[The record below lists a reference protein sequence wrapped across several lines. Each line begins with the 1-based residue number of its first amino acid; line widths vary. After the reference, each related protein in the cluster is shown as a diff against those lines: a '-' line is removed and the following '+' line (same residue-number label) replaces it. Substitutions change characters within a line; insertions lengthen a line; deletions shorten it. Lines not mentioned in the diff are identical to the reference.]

1 MPVLGIWVDDETKS
15 RFEAIARERSM
26 TTSRL
31 AAPLISEFLSQ
42 GGRERE
48 SEISQAASLPPSML
62 PAASVIQPKSLQV
75 FVRLEPHYFAE
86 LDRLA
91 AERRWYR
98 GTYLRNLFRAHME
111 RRPVMCVDEINAV
124 RQVARQLA
132 DMGRNVNQIVKQLN
146 TSIEH
151 AHLVKSLDFDMIR
164 TLIEMETCAVKN
176 LMRANVRG
184 WGVQDAET

>member
-26 TTSRL
+26 TASRL

-42 GGRERE
+42 GDQERA
-48 SEISQAASLPPSML
+48 ISPAASLPPPVL
-62 PAASVIQPKSLQV
+62 PDASIIQSKSLQV
-75 FVRLEPHYFAE
+75 FVRLEPYYFAE
-86 LDRLA
+86 LGRLA

-98 GTYLRNLFRAHME
+98 GTYLRNLFRAHVE

-124 RQVARQLA
+124 RHVARQLA
-132 DMGRNVNQIVKQLN
+132 DMGRNVNQIVKLLN

-151 AHLVKSLDFDMIR
+151 AHLVKSLDFELIR
-164 TLIEMETCAVKN
+164 SLIEKETCTVKN

-184 WGVQDAET
+184 WGVRDADT

>member
-15 RFEAIARERSM
+15 KFEAIARERSM
-26 TTSRL
+26 TASRL

-42 GGRERE
+42 GGERP
-48 SEISQAASLPPSML
+48 ISQAASPPPSML
-62 PAASVIQPKSLQV
+62 PVALDNQSKSLQV

-86 LDRLA
+86 LGRLA

-98 GTYLRNLFRAHME
+98 GTYLRNLFRAHVE

-132 DMGRNVNQIVKQLN
+132 DMGRNVNQIVKLLN

-151 AHLVKSLDFDMIR
+151 AHLVKSLDFELIR
-164 TLIEMETCAVKN
+164 SLIEKETCTVKN
-176 LMRANVRG
+176 LMRANIRG
-184 WGVQDAET
+184 WGVHDADT

>member
-1 MPVLGIWVDDETKS
+1 MPVLGIWVDDDTKS

-26 TTSRL
+26 TASRL

-42 GGRERE
+42 GDKE
-48 SEISQAASLPPSML
+48 SAISRVGGLPPPM
-62 PAASVIQPKSLQV
+62 PPDASVIQSKSLQV
-75 FVRLEPHYFAE
+75 YVRLEPHYFAE
-86 LDRLA
+86 LGRLA

-98 GTYLRNLFRAHME
+98 GTYLRNLFRAHVE
-111 RRPVMCVDEINAV
+111 RRPIMCVDEINAV

-132 DMGRNVNQIVKQLN
+132 DIGRNVNQIVKQLN

-164 TLIEMETCAVKN
+164 TLIEAETCAVKN

>member
-1 MPVLGIWVDDETKS
+1 MPVLGIWVDDQTKS
-15 RFEAIARERSM
+15 RFEAVARARS
-26 TTSRL
+26 TTASRL

-42 GGRERE
+42 DSRDRA
-48 SEISQAASLPPSML
+48 IPQAASLPLSTL
-62 PAASVIQPKSLQV
+62 PGASVIQPKSLQV

-91 AERRWYR
+91 SERRWYR
-98 GTYLRNLFRAHME
+98 GTYLRNLFRAHVE
-111 RRPVMCVDEINAV
+111 RCPVLCVDEINAV

-146 TSIEH
+146 ASIEH
-151 AHLVKSLDFDMIR
+151 AHLVKSLDFELIR
-164 TLIEMETCAVKN
+164 TLIEMETCAVRN

-184 WGVQDAET
+184 WGVQDAGS

>member
-15 RFEAIARERSM
+15 RFETIARERSM

-31 AAPLISEFLSQ
+31 AAPLILEFLSQ
-42 GGRERE
+42 GDQE
-48 SEISQAASLPPSML
+48 SAISLAASMPPQM
-62 PAASVIQPKSLQV
+62 PPDASVIHSKSLQV
-75 FVRLEPHYFAE
+75 FVRMEPHYFAE
-86 LDRLA
+86 LGRLA

-98 GTYLRNLFRAHME
+98 GTYLRNLFRAHVE

-151 AHLVKSLDFDMIR
+151 AHLVKSLDIELIR
-164 TLIEMETCAVKN
+164 NLIEMEICA
-176 LMRANVRG
+176 RG
-184 WGVQDAET
+184 NGHPSRNGCA

>member
-15 RFEAIARERSM
+15 KFEAVARERS
-26 TTSRL
+26 TTASRL

-42 GGRERE
+42 AGRE
-48 SEISQAASLPPSML
+48 SAISQAASPPLSVLPG
-62 PAASVIQPKSLQV
+62 ASVIQPKSLQV
-75 FVRLEPHYFAE
+75 FVRLEPYYFAE
-86 LDRLA
+86 LGRLA

-98 GTYLRNLFRAHME
+98 GTYLRNLFRTHVD
-111 RRPVMCVDEINAV
+111 RCPVLCIDEINAV

-151 AHLVKSLDFDMIR
+151 AHLVKSLDFEVIR
-164 TLIEMETCAVKN
+164 TLIEIETCAVKN
-176 LMRANVRG
+176 LLRANVRG
-184 WGVQDAET
+184 WGVQDARS